1 MENID
6 KKDLQDI
13 QKWFREVIL
22 ENELRGLEKMR
33 SILGG
38 NGVEMDFSYEEEKD
52 SGQTNW
58 LGQRQRNG

>member
-58 LGQRQRNG
+58 LGQR